1 MLSTL
6 LAPWLNNQAV
16 KLTCCDKW
24 HETED
29 TISIKLACTDENH
42 LAKFKPGQF
51 VNIGINLDG
60 KMEYRAYSLSS
71 TPFDTD
77 LQLTI
82 KRVEGGRVSNFL
94 IDQFQIG
101 DSVMVLP
108 PAGEFNSVDH
118 PPQHNKALCI
128 SAGCG
133 ITPVYSM
140 ATTWLNHNPHC
151 DVHFLHIA
159 RSPAHTI
166 FFNELEQLNREH
178 ERFSLSLLLKDKQH
192 TSYPQGRLDQTWL
205 ETLVPDLHE
214 RTVYLC
220 GPTQFMEDVKGYLTH
235 LDFDMSHFHAES
247 FTPTA
252 DTQHAQRDTEQPQT
266 VTLTVPSFNT
276 AVAIESGSNIAD
288 VLEAQGVPLIIAC
301 RSGICGS
308 CKCKATPNSTR
319 STSQATLTADEIE
332 QGYILACS
340 SQIISDSEISLG

>member
-6 LAPWLNNQAV
+6 LAPWLKNHAV

-51 VNIGINLDG
+51 VNIGLHIDG
-60 KMEYRAYSLSS
+60 RMEYRAYSLSS

-82 KRVEGGRVSNFL
+82 KRVEGGRVSNYL
-94 IDQFQIG
+94 IDQLQIG
-101 DSVMVLP
+101 DSIMVLP

-118 PPQHNKALCI
+118 PPRNNKALCI

-133 ITPVYSM
+133 ITPVYCM
-140 ATTWLNHNPHC
+140 AKTWLNHNPHC

-159 RSPAHTI
+159 SSPAHTI
-166 FFNELEQLNREH
+166 FFNELEQLNRKH
-178 ERFSLSLLLKDKQH
+178 ERFTLNLLLKDSQQ
-192 TSYPQGRLDQTWL
+192 TSYSQGRLDQAWL
-205 ETLVPDLHE
+205 EKLIPDLHD

-220 GPTQFMEDVKGYLTH
+220 GPTQFMEDVKSYLTD
-235 LDFDMSHFHAES
+235 LNFDMSHFHAES
-247 FTPTA
+247 FTPTT
-252 DTQHAQRDTEQPQT
+252 DTQDHIDINPSQT
-266 VTLTVPSFNT
+266 VTLTVPSFNK

-288 VLEAQGVPLIIAC
+288 VLEAQGLPLIIAC

-340 SQIISDSEISLG
+340 SQVISDSEISLG